1 MSLTTAA
8 TPSTGYLVAYDVDN
22 ILKQKDQFGVIT
34 QIGSTALGG
43 GINFTTGD
51 GLTFS
56 GSTLSVWVDNS
67 TIQINGLGRLEA
79 INFGPTGPSGAR
91 YKGTSSTIIEVPI
104 VGSVINFDIQPDLAY
119 TYGQSVVMFDYFPGL
134 YVDDYTVDTYGGY
147 IIGEVDDYDK
157 ITGSISVVVNYS
169 ESVGNTYSQWY
180 VNLSGYWISG
190 STGSQGVTGPTGSQG
205 ITGATGPVGDRYRGT
220 SSTTIEVPSVGYV
233 VNFQIQSGLAY
244 SYGQSVVMFDYFPG
258 LYIDDYVVDTYGGYM
273 IGEVDSYD
281 PISGTMA
288 IVVNYSESVGNT
300 YSQWW
305 VNLAGA
311 YTTISGSDNYVPY
324 YTSSTTLSST
334 SSIYVTG
341 SNVGIGTITPSAK
354 LHIVGTSS
362 VVNGLLDS
370 SNISLL
376 ISNSSGQQSLIVKN
390 DRSVSVNGSAWPY
403 LSYTSSILT
412 ISGRTSDSSEYATIW
427 TDSNSNY
434 LAFFRN
440 DGIFSFSRP
449 GTGISKVGINV
460 LPSSVVNDLQVS
472 GTGSFY
478 SVGVGTTTPSYP
490 LHVIGTVSSTT
501 GYNIGA
507 TAGFT
512 GTGTYNNFTIIG
524 GIIVSAS

>member
-1 MSLTTAA
+1 MSSILFGYTMSLTTAA

-67 TIQINGLGRLEA
+67 TIQINGLGELEA
-79 INFGPTGPSGAR
+79 INFGP
-91 YKGTSSTIIEVPI
+91 
-104 VGSVINFDIQPDLAY
+104 L
-119 TYGQSVVMFDYFPGL
+119 
-134 YVDDYTVDTYGGY
+134 
-147 IIGEVDDYDK
+147 
-157 ITGSISVVVNYS
+157 
-169 ESVGNTYSQWY
+169 
-180 VNLSGYWISG
+180 
-190 STGSQGVTGPTGSQG
+190 
-205 ITGATGPVGDRYRGT
+205 
-220 SSTTIEVPSVGYV
+220 
-233 VNFQIQSGLAY
+233 
-244 SYGQSVVMFDYFPG
+244 
-258 LYIDDYVVDTYGGYM
+258 
-273 IGEVDSYD
+273 
-281 PISGTMA
+281 
-288 IVVNYSESVGNT
+288 
-300 YSQWW
+300 
-305 VNLAGA
+305 
-311 YTTISGSDNYVPY
+311 SGSDNYVPY

-460 LPSSVVNDLQVS
+460 LPSFVVNDLQVS

-490 LHVIGTVSSTT
+490 LHVIGTVSSDT

-512 GTGTYNNFTIIG
+512 GTGNYTNFTIIG